1 MQTVN
6 VELRGT
12 SPLLIHRFGEHAE
25 AEAPTRGV
33 VVERRDPRHEATQH
47 AYIAPDGT
55 YYFSAFSIPNC
66 MGSAGANHKL
76 KGSRKTLRF
85 VVPSAVRMDRD
96 TVTILN
102 GNGPATHFE
111 VDARPV
117 TIPATKGR
125 IMRYRPRF
133 NEWGA
138 AFRMVINDQLLSPD
152 SAHQLLNEA
161 GQTIGIGD
169 FRPEKRGPFGTF
181 LVTRF
186 SAIDDDDTQHAEPK

>member
-1 MQTVN
+1 MKTIN
-6 VELRGT
+6 VEIRGVT
-12 SPLLIHRFGEHAE
+12 PLLIHRFAEQSEQSKNTRKMKVDNTDPRAE
-25 AEAPTRGV
+25 ATKA
-33 VVERRDPRHEATQH
+33 

-55 YYFSAFSIPNC
+55 YYFSAASIPGCLGNA
-66 MGSAGANHKL
+66 GSNHKMR
-76 KGSRKTLRF
+76 GSRKSLRF
-85 VVPSAVRMDRD
+85 VVPSAVRMTSD

-102 GNGPATHFE
+102 GSGPAKDFE

-138 AFRMVINDQLLSPD
+138 KFDILVNDDLLD
-152 SAHQLLNEA
+152 VETVHQLLNEA
-161 GQTIGIGD
+161 GMQIGIGD

-181 LVTRF
+181 RVVSF
-186 SAIDDDDTQHAEPK
+186 KEI